1 MSKSEKMQ
9 AIQLNAPNELEF
21 VSLDIPVPSDM
32 EVVCRV
38 ESVAICG
45 TDPHIINGD
54 FPNFWPKSFPLI
66 PGHEWAGVVETVGE
80 NAAAL
85 GWKKGD
91 RVCGISHVGCGHCAM
106 CMEGRYTLCD
116 NYGHE
121 EFGHRQYGH
130 YSQGAYAEYMRT
142 NVKAIARIPD
152 EMNFNVASCMDP
164 LSIALHMVLRARIEP
179 GDDVL
184 INGSGGQGLM
194 AILCARALGAGKIMV
209 SGSGFR
215 LDVAREFGA
224 IGINYRE
231 EDVPARVKELTN
243 GKGAKRVIECAGTQ
257 VGIQQAIDSVSKGG
271 VVSMVSLPGGDIP
284 VPIRRIVLE
293 EIELVGNRANP
304 NTLEKAISLAAMFP
318 NEMQRLI
325 THEFPLKEYKKAFDI
340 FNGRK
345 DNSLKVIM
353 KPQLS

>member
-1 MSKSEKMQ
+1 MNSKNMMH
-9 AIQLNAPNELEF
+9 AVRLNAPKELEYC
-21 VSLDIPVPSDM
+21 SIPIPEPDEM

-66 PGHEWAGVVETVGE
+66 PGHEWAGVVEKVGKS
-80 NAAAL
+80 ASAL
-85 GWKKGD
+85 GWKLGD

-130 YSQGAYAEYMRT
+130 YSQGAYAEFMRT
-142 NVKAIARIPD
+142 NVKAIALIPD
-152 EMNFNVASCMDP
+152 EMDFNIAACMDP
-164 LSIALHMVLRARIEP
+164 LSIALHMVLRSRIEP

-194 AILCARALGAGKIMV
+194 AILCVRAMGAGKIMV

-215 LDVAREFGA
+215 LDIAEEFGA
-224 IGINYRE
+224 IPINYH
-231 EDVPARVKELTN
+231 EDDIPTRVKELTH
-243 GKGAKRVIECAGTQ
+243 GKGAKRVLECAGTA
-257 VGIQQAIDSVSKGG
+257 VGIRQAIDSVAKGG

-293 EIELVGNRANP
+293 EIELIGNRANP
-304 NTLEKAISLAAMFP
+304 NTLEKALSLAMQYP
-318 NEMQRLI
+318 TEMQRLI
-325 THEFPLKEYKKAFDI
+325 THEFPLSQYEKAFDT

-353 KPQLS
+353 KPQL

>member
-1 MSKSEKMQ
+1 MGTQDMMH
-9 AIQLNAPNELEF
+9 AVRLNAPEQLEYC
-21 VSLDIPVPSDM
+21 SIPVPVPGDM

-45 TDPHIINGD
+45 TDPHIIHGE
-54 FPNFWPKSFPLI
+54 FPNFWPKAFPLI

-80 NAAAL
+80 SAAAL

-106 CMEGRYTLCD
+106 CMQGRYTLCD

-130 YSQGAYAEYMRT
+130 YSQGAYAEYMRS
-142 NVKAIARIPD
+142 NVKAIARIPED
-152 EMNFNVASCMDP
+152 MDFNVASCMDP
-164 LSIALHMVLRARIEP
+164 LSIALHMVMRSRIQP

-194 AILCARALGAGKIMV
+194 AILCARSLGAGKIMV

-215 LDVAREFGA
+215 LEVARQFGA
-224 IGINYRE
+224 IPINYRD
-231 EDVPARVKELTN
+231 EDVVAKVKELTG
-243 GKGAKRVIECAGTQ
+243 GKGAKRVIECAGTA
-257 VGIQQAIDSVSKGG
+257 VGIRQAIDSVAKGG

-304 NTLEKAISLAAMFP
+304 NTLEKAISLAAQYP
-318 NEMQRLI
+318 AEMQRLI
-325 THEFPLKEYKKAFDI
+325 THEFPLSEYVKAFDI

-353 KPQLS
+353 KPQL